1 VKLLIYSHYF
11 PPSIGGV
18 ETIVLSLASGLAA
31 ERAVDGS
38 SDFDITLVT
47 QTAAGSFQD
56 GLLPFRIIRQ
66 PGTSELRRLIREA
79 DVLHIAGPAI
89 GPMLHGLFSR
99 KPVIVEHH
107 GFQAICPTGQ
117 LFQEPENVPCPGHFM
132 AGRHRFCLRCSPR
145 RNRLVSFRLWLLTFF
160 RRFLCRHVAA
170 NIMPTAWLA
179 SRLQLPRSE
188 TVHHGL
194 PTSPPLVR
202 FPSIHATPL
211 LVFIGRLVTTKGIRL
226 LIEASKIL
234 RQQRRSFELLIVG
247 DGPERT
253 SLEALVR
260 EWQLT
265 SQVRFLGRVPQS
277 QIPEILAK
285 ADFVVIPS
293 LGGEVFGMVVAENML
308 RGILVLASDLGAFVE
323 VLGDTGLTFKT
334 GDSNDLAHQIARLL
348 DDPSLAKG
356 MEQAAYRRVL
366 KCFKMDRMIEVHAE
380 IYRRLT
386 SNKISST

>member
-1 VKLLIYSHYF
+1 
-11 PPSIGGV
+11 
-18 ETIVLSLASGLAA
+18 
-31 ERAVDGS
+31 
-38 SDFDITLVT
+38 
-47 QTAAGSFQD
+47 
-56 GLLPFRIIRQ
+56 
-66 PGTSELRRLIREA
+66 
-79 DVLHIAGPAI
+79 
-89 GPMLHGLFSR
+89 
-99 KPVIVEHH
+99 
-107 GFQAICPTGQ
+107 
-117 LFQEPENVPCPGHFM
+117 
-132 AGRHRFCLRCSPR
+132 
-145 RNRLVSFRLWLLTFF
+145 
-160 RRFLCRHVAA
+160 
-170 NIMPTAWLA
+170 
-179 SRLQLPRSE
+179 
-188 TVHHGL
+188 
-194 PTSPPLVR
+194 
-202 FPSIHATPL
+202 
-211 LVFIGRLVTTKGIRL
+211 VFIGRLVTTKGIRL